1 MTKLAPTAQTEAL
14 PAPLVPSSTQE
25 FESLFVAEFAFICRT
40 LQRLGVREADVHD
53 IAQELFLAV
62 YRALPEWD
70 RSRPQKPWLFGFA
83 VRFASNYRRLGWHR
97 GRALDEDVAV
107 PSPRLNDRIAAKR
120 TVMRALETL
129 DFDKRVALVMHDV
142 EEFTADSAFAS
153 PSCLSFPSPLVPMRR
168 IWAGGTTAPHRAA
181 TAARS
186 RAATP

>member
-142 EEFTADSAFAS
+142 EEFTAKEIAELLGISINTVSSRVRLARDAF
-153 PSCLSFPSPLVPMRR
+153 
-168 IWAGGTTAPHRAA
+168 RAA
-181 TAARS
+181 IG
-186 RAATP
+186 RAEKEVSS